1 MKNLM
6 SMLVFAVVAAVS
18 LPAFAN
24 APQSAE
30 ECQKAHAG
38 DHAKIQACISG
49 LKK

>member
-1 MKNLM
+1 MKNLIG
-6 SMLVFAVVAAVS
+6 MLAFTMVAVVS

-24 APQSAE
+24 APQSVE

-38 DHAKIQACISG
+38 DHAKIQACIDG